1 MKINKTIQGLTLNAN
16 SKKQKECYLIDGALE
31 GYVEVECIKCLKPF
45 KKYINEKVHYKIV
58 KPPFS
63 GFDEKY
69 DIIEQNKL
77 DIEEIIKSEIE
88 SIKSDFSNVCKEC
101 ENKEF
106 NKEF

>member
-16 SKKQKECYLIDGALE
+16 SEKQKECYLIDGTLE

-45 KKYINEKVHYKIV
+45 KKHINEEVHYKVV

-69 DIIEQNKL
+69 DIIEQDKL

-88 SIKSDFSNVCKEC
+88 SIKNDFSNVCEEC